1 MSIAFTKNIKHYSDS
16 GFTLVEA
23 VVVIFILGILTAIS
37 GPPILAFISSSRVDE
52 AKSILNTAAA
62 QCIRLKRTNPDTYLQ
77 TTPDILKERTLPTG
91 YAFEDN
97 KNTCDQTTI
106 YDPTGDKT
114 TRLLKLSFSIIGDKV
129 IKEAEYY
136 HPDTEAACKS
146 WGNCGGSPEA
156 QAIKQCLTLQTTC
169 EKNLNAQVS
178 SGYKGGPILGWTGT
192 CSYPPDQRAGCSRE
206 TWAFKGTT
214 YNDKKAYEDAV
225 AAALGVVCNAKL
237 KAASANDGRFS
248 DTECGID
255 TWFYQGTEV
264 NTEAAYSA
272 AILKAKQDQCAAD
285 KLAALN
291 SGSTYNPFTSAC
303 GDVTYICKGIQYGTP
318 EIFKQSPCGVT
329 CSTEQYVSGYQN
341 QVTQIRCGMRMCT
354 TTISVPIYASRQVC
368 K

>member
-23 VVVIFILGILTAIS
+23 VVVLFILGILTAIS

-62 QCIRLKRTNPDTYLQ
+62 QCLRLKRTNPDTYLQ

-129 IKEAEYY
+129 VKEAEYY

-146 WGNCGGSPEA
+146 CGNCGGSPEA

-169 EKNLNAQVS
+169 EKNLNSQVS

-225 AAALGVVCNAKL
+225 EAALGVVCNAKL

-272 AILKAKQDQCAAD
+272 AILKAKEDQCAAD

-341 QVTQIRCGMRMCT
+341 QITQIRCGMRMCA
-354 TTISVPIYASRQVC
+354 TTI
-368 K
+368 